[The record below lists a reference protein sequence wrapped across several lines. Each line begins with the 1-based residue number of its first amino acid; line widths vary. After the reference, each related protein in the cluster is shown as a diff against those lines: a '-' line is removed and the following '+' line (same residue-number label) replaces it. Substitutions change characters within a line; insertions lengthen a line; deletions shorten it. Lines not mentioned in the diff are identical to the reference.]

1 MDIPPRLIELE
12 QAAEDAR
19 AEVLRLQEAPG
30 RPTVEWTPEEHET
43 WGAAH
48 ARWREAAVAVQGAIA
63 EYAAASDG
71 VGRLELEMAVKKA
84 VRHPEPEAA
93 EG

>member
-1 MDIPPRLIELE
+1 MDIPDRLIALE

-30 RPTVEWTPEEHET
+30 RPTAEWTAEEHAA

-48 ARWREAAVAVQGAIA
+48 ARWREAALAVQGTVA
-63 EYAAASDG
+63 EHAAADG
-71 VGRLELEMAVKKA
+71 VGRLALEMAVKAA